1 MYDFQLLSF
10 QSHTKH
16 LLDLIKST
24 KEEAEE
30 MAEKLKQRATLHAK
44 LVDEFEKNN
53 RNLNRFAIA
62 IALVEFRTQT
72 VFAPF
77 SSTFLICFCFL
88 FFGVETRT
96 HHEF

>member
-1 MYDFQLLSF
+1 MNCIF

-53 RNLNRFAIA
+53 RNLNRFDCIQ
-62 IALVEFRTQT
+62 IGALENKLT
-72 VFAPF
+72 
-77 SSTFLICFCFL
+77 IL
-88 FFGVETRT
+88 FVCLEIRT
-96 HHEF
+96 HHGF